1 MSEFFGR
8 ENKITR
14 YSVMDGF
21 RTCIQVPEGIVAL
34 KDGVFLEDGYHIE
47 KIILPESL
55 LSIGRAC
62 FSGCSRLKEIV
73 LPEHLKSIGSSAFYN
88 CKNLKKINIPR
99 NLSFID
105 KMAFMNCTNLTA
117 FEVDKDNPYFA
128 SDENGILYDK
138 NFETIIAVPRKFY
151 AEKKELILPEIKAVE
166 KYAFDSCEHLEKI
179 VIPESISEVPK
190 NAFYHACCP
199 IAWHGIE
206 IPVFVMLDAVSQ
218 STRRYTADAYMNCL
232 FRLLSKKDF
241 KLLRYY
247 KDTFLVV
254 QEIYAHDT
262 ELNETQLKSATEIL
276 LKLTEE
282 NERSIIEGFLDMKI
296 FVTQE
301 NIDNLIRYAIEQQSY
316 EIQLMLTEY
325 KRKYI
330 GYQDIQD
337 IAESLKL

>member
-34 KDGVFLEDGYHIE
+34 KDGVFLEDGCHIE

-62 FSGCSRLKEIV
+62 FSGCSHLKEIV

-88 CKNLKKINIPR
+88 CANLKKINIPK

-151 AEKKELILPEIKAVE
+151 AEKKELILPEVKAIE
-166 KYAFDSCEHLEKI
+166 KYAFDSCEHLERI
-179 VIPESISEVPK
+179 VIPESISEVQK
-190 NAFYHACCP
+190 DTFYHACCSVV
-199 IAWHGIE
+199 WHGLE
-206 IPVFVMLDAVSQ
+206 VPVFIMLNAIIGENVKRHIASV
-218 STRRYTADAYMNCL
+218 YMNYL

-241 KLLRYY
+241 KLMHYY
-247 KDTFLVV
+247 DV
-254 QEIYAHDT
+254 EISVIQKAYENVT
-262 ELNETQLKSATEIL
+262 ELNASQLKAS
-276 LKLTEE
+276 
-282 NERSIIEGFLDMKI
+282 
-296 FVTQE
+296 TQAV
-301 NIDNLIRYAIEQQSY
+301 NIGLPTRLPLSS
-316 EIQLMLTEY
+316 T
-325 KRKYI
+325 R
-330 GYQDIQD
+330 
-337 IAESLKL
+337 